1 MEAYSH
7 WLTLNPP
14 NTCSMI
20 RTGYAMFLSEYL
32 LLELCLMVE
41 LHIILLTFQA
51 HRMEIAD
58 ATRRTLEE
66 WIRSLEL
73 DNR

>member
-1 MEAYSH
+1 
-7 WLTLNPP
+7 
-14 NTCSMI
+14 MI
-20 RTGYAMFLSEYL
+20 RTGYAMFLYEYP

-51 HRMEIAD
+51 RRMETVD

-66 WIRSLEL
+66 WIKSLEL
-73 DNR
+73 ENR